1 MSLCRTQQIDNGW
14 AYKIRDNTVPN
25 VLEELESTPGWTRA
39 TQFPSEIHAELIAAG
54 RITHPY
60 KVESDTDLQCE

>member
-1 MSLCRTQQIDNGW
+1 MSSCKVQHIDSGW
-14 AYKIRDNTVPN
+14 TYKIRDKTVAN
-25 VLEELESTPGWTRA
+25 VLEELEFTSGWTQA

-54 RITHPY
+54 TISHPY